1 MSKPNPLSHYEL
13 QALAAQLA
21 CPSGEQAAQVGDAMA
36 NGNRTMI
43 HHAIDH
49 LQLQAGQHVLEIG
62 HGGAD
67 HLDYLFAQQPDL
79 HYSGLERS
87 PAMHQRGEQ
96 QQYANGRFY
105 LYDGDHLPEFPQ
117 LFARLFSVNTLYFWQ
132 DPKQLMDELARCLK
146 VGGVLVLSYG
156 QKQFMQTLP
165 FVGSEFALYDD
176 NEVSELTQNTP
187 LKISKFEHQQDKA
200 ISKTGDM
207 VDRYFT
213 VVKMVKEG

>member
-117 LFARLFSVNTLYFWQ
+117 PFARLFSVNTLYFWPQ
-132 DPKQLMDELARCLK
+132 PTDFLNALSDTLTADALVCLTYGCKDFMTSLPFSRYGFTLYDEADIER
-146 VGGVLVLSYG
+146 LVA
-156 QKQFMQTLP
+156 QTL
-165 FVGSEFALYDD
+165 FTVRAHHYASDH
-176 NEVSELTQNTP
+176 V
-187 LKISKFEHQQDKA
+187 ISKSGEP
-200 ISKTGDM
+200 
-207 VDRYFT
+207 VDRKFCTT
-213 VVKMVKEG
+213 VLHKA